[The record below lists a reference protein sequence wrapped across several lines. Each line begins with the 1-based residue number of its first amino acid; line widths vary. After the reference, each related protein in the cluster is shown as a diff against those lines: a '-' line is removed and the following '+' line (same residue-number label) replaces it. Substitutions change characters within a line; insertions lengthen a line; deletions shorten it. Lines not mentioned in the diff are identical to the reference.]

1 MIHFDV
7 NMDDLVE
14 IEAALGMVKDKS
26 KHVLRTAIN
35 NTAKQTV
42 NLLVDE
48 AKAQYLINKPTGVRK
63 TMTLDKATIGR
74 LYAVVRSNGKTSELY
89 DFSVK
94 PRAYTPKARPAGGHK
109 GNVVRLNAAGQLEF
123 GSITKSGRFTNPR
136 DPHKAFVVMYS
147 SGHVSVAQRV
157 PGTKRGTPRADHP
170 EGEEAIKNLRAVSI
184 PKMLGNEQ
192 TVFGIVKPKV
202 YDLLQKNIQAQINRY
217 LV

>member
-26 KHVLRTAIN
+26 KMVLRTAIN

-63 TMTLDKATIGR
+63 TMTVDKATVGK

-94 PRAYTPKARPAGGHK
+94 PRAYRPKARPAGGHK

-123 GSITKSGRFTNPR
+123 GSITKSGQFTNR
-136 DPHKAFVVMYS
+136 NDPHKAFVVKYA
-147 SGHVSVAQRV
+147 SGHISVAQRI
-157 PGTKRGTPRADHP
+157 PGSKRSTPRPDHP

-192 TVFGIVKPKV
+192 TVFGVVKPKV
-202 YDLLQKNIQAQINRY
+202 YNLLQQNIQTQLIRY
-217 LV
+217 LG